1 MNPKWRIEDGKDTD
15 LHLLECSDEVL
26 LFQFFITSMLSM
38 TMTP

>member
-1 MNPKWRIEDGKDTD
+1 MARILTYIDY
-15 LHLLECSDEVL
+15 ECSDEVL